1 MDLSEAR
8 NIAPKGRG
16 GVVVQNRCCD
26 LQFLDIRA
34 VLAQK
39 SLTQTKEMRVSKL
52 VYATEFETCA
62 RAG

>member
-1 MDLSEAR
+1 M
-8 NIAPKGRG
+8 
-16 GVVVQNRCCD
+16 VQNRCCD